1 MATAAITGT
10 ATPSIR
16 EADIVTGSKTII
28 ITLTGDTWVTA
39 GATFDAQRQNIINGL
54 DSAQAEA
61 AGWDAQVKA
70 NLAVG
75 TVVRTSNTI
84 VTVTLSAQAA
94 YNITARETV
103 TVTIPATAVAGAA
116 QIVATPTINCVQGPA
131 TFYVAT
137 DGSNTAAGDTW
148 ATRRLTIQS
157 AVTSANTAGD
167 TVYVAPGTY
176 REEVTFGFSGTAGNV
191 ISLIGDYTGA
201 NTSGTKGIVRITGS
215 ANDIARTRA
224 NCITATGK
232 SYITVRGFRFDLG
245 SSHLINLLTTCANWT
260 ISACNFATEGNGRYG
275 VSMAS
280 ACTNAAISNCLFTGC
295 GGVAASGTATDNS
308 GHTITSCVFQSVF
321 SIGGASS
328 GVNIVGVGGV
338 TVSNCVI
345 MGTTAQGINA
355 TSLNGG
361 QTVTVNNCILTGCWY
376 AFYAGSVGMIT
387 ENYNA
392 TWDNST
398 DRFNVTAGANSV
410 ARPPLFDT
418 RWFFEMVNGGRM
430 VTPFDLASY
439 SSIVEYTSGTG
450 APSTDIRGASAKG
463 TYREWGALEYDSTLS
478 IAGGGASRVIGSPF
492 IRGLGAV

>member
-1 MATAAITGT
+1 MATYYAGVGGNDANAGT
-10 ATPSIR
+10 S
-16 EADIVTGSKTII
+16 
-28 ITLTGDTWVTA
+28 
-39 GATFDAQRQNIINGL
+39 
-54 DSAQAEA
+54 
-61 AGWDAQVKA
+61 
-70 NLAVG
+70 
-75 TVVRTSNTI
+75 
-84 VTVTLSAQAA
+84 
-94 YNITARETV
+94 
-103 TVTIPATAVAGAA
+103 
-116 QIVATPTINCVQGPA
+116 
-131 TFYVAT
+131 
-137 DGSNTAAGDTW
+137 W
-148 ATRRLTIQS
+148 ALRKLTIQA
-157 AVTSANTAGD
+157 AVNVATTAGD
-167 TVYVAPGTY
+167 SVLVGPGTY
-176 REEVTFGFSGTAGNV
+176 RETVTMGTSGTAGNV
-191 ISLIGDYTGA
+191 ISLIGDYTGQ
-201 NTSGTKGIVRITGS
+201 NTSGAKGIVRITGS
-215 ANDIARTRA
+215 ADDIARTRA

-260 ISACNFATEGNGRYG
+260 ISACNFATEGNGKYG

-295 GGVAASGTATDNS
+295 GGVSANGTATDNS
-308 GHTITSCVFQSVF
+308 GHTITSCVFRSVF
-321 SIGGASS
+321 STGGASS

-418 RWFFEMVNGGRM
+418 RWFFEMVNGGRL

-439 SSIVEYTSGTG
+439 STLVEYNSGTG
-450 APSTDIRGASAKG
+450 APSTDIRGASAVG
-463 TYREWGALEYDSTLS
+463 TYREWGAAEYSANYRISGPVS
-478 IAGGGASRVIGSPF
+478 IAPIGGIG
-492 IRGLGAV
+492 